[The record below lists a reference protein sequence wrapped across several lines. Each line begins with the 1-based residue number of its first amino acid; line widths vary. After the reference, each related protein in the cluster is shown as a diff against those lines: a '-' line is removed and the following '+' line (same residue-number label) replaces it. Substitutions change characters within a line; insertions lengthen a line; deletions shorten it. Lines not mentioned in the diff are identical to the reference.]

1 MADDKQAE
9 QEQSMEEILASIR
22 KIISED
28 EEHDA
33 VAEPDEDDDIL
44 DLGEPLPDDDFA
56 AAPVAADDED
66 EPAAEAPVDMTSDD
80 DDADELI
87 VEDIAEPEDEP
98 APEPEPEFE
107 PEPEPVPVPEPA
119 LQSAPEPEPAFEPEP
134 APAGDG
140 LLSPESAALTA
151 AALASLRGGGV
162 SGEMSIGGDNSLEG
176 LVRELLRPM
185 LKQWLDVHLP
195 SMVENLVR
203 EEIRRLQ
210 RGGRD

>member
-1 MADDKQAE
+1 MADEKQAE

-28 EEHDA
+28 EEHDV
-33 VAEPDEDDDIL
+33 VAQADEEEDDIL

-56 AAPVAADDED
+56 AAPVAMEEEP
-66 EPAAEAPVDMTSDD
+66 EPAAEAPADMTAGE

-98 APEPEPEFE
+98 EPVPEPEPVYEPEPEPE
-107 PEPEPVPVPEPA
+107 PA
-119 LQSAPEPEPAFEPEP
+119 AARAPEPPPAAQP
-134 APAGDG
+134 APVGEG

-162 SGEMSIGGDNSLEG
+162 SSDMSVGGDNSLEG